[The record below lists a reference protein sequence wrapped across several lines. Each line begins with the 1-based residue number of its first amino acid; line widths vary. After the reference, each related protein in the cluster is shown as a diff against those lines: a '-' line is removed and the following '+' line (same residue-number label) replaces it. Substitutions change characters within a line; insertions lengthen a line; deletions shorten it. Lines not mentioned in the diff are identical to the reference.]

1 MVASVRDYIVEML
14 SKDKPPTKRAPRYPA
29 VFMEAFEH
37 MVEDESRRLGYRV
50 VAWVKLVKLW
60 GSLRWDDIQKINP
73 KELKYYG
80 GRMTTML
87 RTTKTTGPT
96 KRVQE
101 LPVCISEHAY
111 ISSPFWLKTGFDLI
125 KQHATFERDYLVP
138 KLNDNWS
145 GFRRIMAV
153 YGDITA
159 YSAQVRRKLVRPGLD
174 IAVIHPVMSAFWT
187 EHSERATL
195 PTGLA
200 LLQAPKE
207 ERDMLGR
214 WKPDGSDTYVRMYN
228 GVVSRLQLK
237 FAQVARK
244 DDRTKLLD
252 ERDVME
258 SVMSWLL
265 ERCDGLN
272 EEQTDRVLKHLEDSE
287 QPGPVWLDRGRRGE

>member
-1 MVASVRDYIVEML
+1 
-14 SKDKPPTKRAPRYPA
+14 
-29 VFMEAFEH
+29 
-37 MVEDESRRLGYRV
+37 
-50 VAWVKLVKLW
+50 
-60 GSLRWDDIQKINP
+60 
-73 KELKYYG
+73 
-80 GRMTTML
+80 
-87 RTTKTTGPT
+87 
-96 KRVQE
+96 
-101 LPVCISEHAY
+101 
-111 ISSPFWLKTGFDLI
+111 
-125 KQHATFERDYLVP
+125 
-138 KLNDNWS
+138 
-145 GFRRIMAV
+145 MAA
-153 YGDITA
+153 YGDISA

-237 FAQVARK
+237 FAQAARK

-265 ERCDGLN
+265 ERCDSLD
-272 EEQTDRVLKHLEDSE
+272 EDQADMVLKHLEDSLNSPVLAGWTQVGGENEE
-287 QPGPVWLDRGRRGE
+287 QSMEHDPNLQPEVEHLEERVTAENSTLKEPRKPMYVVVNNGGRCRRLHKSVGGCWMGREKNFKSSVDFFTLPDPCEYTHYCKVCWPKTGPVAVDTDSDSSSSTSSSKSSKGSSVSNSE